1 MTSSPSASRKAS
13 RAEPRFTF
21 LAATSL
27 TFLKPLLRKAM
38 RPVAARLYEAGVTAN
53 QVTWTSLGGSVL
65 VGALLCRF
73 AVHSPL
79 FAILPAWLAART
91 AFAAIDGTLAI
102 EFGQK
107 SRLGSVLNEAGDVVS
122 EIALFSPLAFVA
134 PFSGPSIAV
143 AVCFAAMSEFVG
155 MAGALLSGLRRL
167 EGPLGKADRSI
178 VLSLVA
184 IAIAAYGRLPEG
196 AWGIVPAL
204 CVGLVITIAVRA
216 GRAGVVRR
224 IIPWG
229 LTNNNRSA
237 GSLFRGY

>member
-1 MTSSPSASRKAS
+1 MTSSPSAFRKAS

-27 TFLKPLLRKAM
+27 TFLKPLLRKAL

-53 QVTWTSLGGSVL
+53 QVTWISLGGSVL
-65 VGALLCRF
+65 VGALICRF

-122 EIALFSPLAFVA
+122 DIALFSPLAFVA
-134 PFSGPSIAV
+134 PFSGPPIAL

-155 MAGALLSGLRRL
+155 MAGALLSDPRRL

-178 VLSLVA
+178 VLSLVG
-184 IAIAAYGRLPEG
+184 IAIAAYGRLTEG
-196 AWGIVPAL
+196 TWVIVPAL
-204 CVGLVITIAVRA
+204 CVGLL
-216 GRAGVVRR
+216 
-224 IIPWG
+224 IIIW
-229 LTNNNRSA
+229 NRLRFA
-237 GSLFRGY
+237 LAERGSFG